1 MPRGGENKAQEAAHK
16 KALSETWDQI
26 QALEAETEGLLS
38 SVREVSGGKET
49 KKKNMKTGGAK
60 EMIGKGSTSSKRSRD
75 DSGKGKKSGNLKGK
89 KSMKAGASGG
99 SMTMSA
105 DPNAQTIQNMSL
117 DLATASAMDKTRQ
130 LYEDS
135 IGRVTVEVLD
145 DASPDVTP
153 RGEEESK
160 LFEERMKTVAENQ
173 DQGARLRK
181 AETIYRDSDFSLE
194 KDRILAA
201 SDVFVSAPGVS
212 AEDVKKERERLVRI
226 EAAAKRKLKKA
237 TAEVGRRTEYLA
249 NDRSAISIQK
259 MYRGH
264 IGRRKFRLSFRLHEI
279 EKKTGANEL
288 MWIEVRD
295 KESGDVWYY
304 NKSTGQSQWE
314 KPDDMFSMLIPQEN
328 VKKMSVEDETQGG
341 FQESKQQGF
350 SVTGGVPSN
359 EAVQRAKKAELS
371 LEEQKR
377 LKKEEMTFEH
387 AARDE
392 VAKDMGVDKFVQ
404 KAAMTNPDGS
414 FKTQLRKTVLDTLLE
429 TRFDSV
435 STVMNDQRWT
445 KSNDDPFKKPGTV
458 SGGANGGVDRSKTG
472 MVSLMKF
479 GKKDT
484 SRTIQVDTERNHELS
499 STDLTVSDMKHPG
512 FNATVGENEGEEPES
527 QGAFDPGV
535 MCFGCWSAGAKR
547 KCSLHETGEMLK
559 PSQTMLLCR
568 NWELQVLRRRYRSE
582 EIQEIFMKK
591 GSSLRY
597 DVKRKA
603 FLSVVEQRHQVY
615 RSLKNLTELFNF
627 RMLLWMKI
635 KRWLNSLADE
645 VRSKPVSKESKERVA
660 LMRMRRTLTHAF
672 QLNSLLNEVVS
683 LLPVPPVTGT
693 TWPERIGDIQ
703 FLYKR
708 ADPAS
713 GQEVELILAYPT
725 PPNKTLY
732 LPREYHLSAPR
743 SIPMPKPAYVD
754 EKVKDVHADP
764 EIIPVESPASWLEK
778 IVRSMSAQSTFDA
791 LDQVETIT
799 PISGLGLLKRTKQPP
814 PATIKFASMGKKP
827 VPDMLAVGGLPSE
840 LLVYSIINTYI
851 PPQFGNLLVMDK
863 NTVSPGVS
871 PEIMVQFASL
881 LMAPINQRYLLRP
894 LEHPLNY
901 RRAPT
906 ITANSAI
913 AADNKDYYGTNRPEQ
928 TGEQEAHGFRTSAW
942 AKYVVVQEIVDPNVF
957 VPGPEVA
964 SLNVPASNVSVTT
977 HADHTYPFCEP
988 STRDNSTLDFFH
1000 LLLEGAI
1007 SGSLAQVFT
1016 ALTVQEP
1023 GLFMQECRHDL
1034 PMGHLVVSVYRSWAF
1049 TQKDTIEEFKTD
1061 EGISYWYHR
1070 RTGQTFWERP
1080 LYAEEEP
1087 KVLDGGTVV
1096 DQIHPEEP
1104 LSVHKG
1110 QEGAERRYTQ
1120 GEFRKLMLSHHE
1132 NVDEAEKRRKTA
1144 NLAGRVARDRGVFPD
1159 VPPGMDEEEYRKLE
1173 SMGGNAGGEG
1183 SEMSEG
1189 HDPTALGAMFPNR
1202 EQSSMEAHQV
1212 STGPSVGFQ
1221 EGMGGK
1227 GTLKE
1232 VGPRVGQMG
1241 GLFEGSERDPE
1252 ADPNTLDH
1260 NGKVI
1265 AGGTAGNRL
1274 GSALDEASMVSGG
1287 GSPQRMNTSQSSRPN
1302 TSSQVL
1308 VPGMPDGQA
1317 SAGISN
1323 DVMANMS
1330 NAMAQLMGQ
1339 FNTLSST
1346 QSPQDMLQLGMGMG
1360 MALLS
1365 TGAVQSATTM
1375 EKYADPDKAVSKR
1388 KGGSRYSASGSLEG
1402 EGGPS
1407 ESGSFP
1413 ALAEEDLEE
1422 IERNRPAVDTSRD
1435 NVSHNVR
1442 KGPPPG
1448 EPPIGKPNVTEKFS
1462 VEKTMDDAEEQ
1473 QQRQSNHKLLEDP
1486 LTALEHARG
1495 LKVQMP
1501 TETPDVAPE
1510 KVLTIEKP
1518 KNAEEGLKDEGK
1530 TPVMVYPE
1538 LSTMVYERSDGAAG
1552 PPAAVNTHDPAGL
1565 GTSFVRESEG
1575 AVQEKVAGSE
1585 GVLRKTVVP
1594 LPVGF
1599 FQAIVAKHI
1608 AKQEVDYLPMVP
1620 NLPQAR
1626 TVGRVKPRSAAIDWL
1641 AISFDPWSAGKSP
1654 LNSEFVPSLAARAE
1668 KILGGDA
1675 ASAHDA
1681 LDKLRES
1688 TSDAFMTTED
1698 KEGQAETRKVITK
1711 EQLLAADFER
1721 VCSLCRHSKFA
1732 EVESMVNQP
1741 DWNVPVDYQN
1751 DMGNTLL
1758 HIVTQNGNKRL
1769 VKLSLRRGADLNMQN
1784 LTGQTA
1790 LHFAFGYGYDEVGDY
1805 LVKKGADDSIRN
1817 ADGLTCYEGLGGHEL
1832 NLL

>member
-1 MPRGGENKAQEAAHK
+1 M
-16 KALSETWDQI
+16 
-26 QALEAETEGLLS
+26 
-38 SVREVSGGKET
+38 
-49 KKKNMKTGGAK
+49 
-60 EMIGKGSTSSKRSRD
+60 
-75 DSGKGKKSGNLKGK
+75 
-89 KSMKAGASGG
+89 
-99 SMTMSA
+99 
-105 DPNAQTIQNMSL
+105 
-117 DLATASAMDKTRQ
+117 
-130 LYEDS
+130 
-135 IGRVTVEVLD
+135 
-145 DASPDVTP
+145 
-153 RGEEESK
+153 
-160 LFEERMKTVAENQ
+160 
-173 DQGARLRK
+173 
-181 AETIYRDSDFSLE
+181 
-194 KDRILAA
+194 
-201 SDVFVSAPGVS
+201 APS
-212 AEDVKKERERLVRI
+212 
-226 EAAAKRKLKKA
+226 
-237 TAEVGRRTEYLA
+237 
-249 NDRSAISIQK
+249 
-259 MYRGH
+259 
-264 IGRRKFRLSFRLHEI
+264 
-279 EKKTGANEL
+279 
-288 MWIEVRD
+288 
-295 KESGDVWYY
+295 
-304 NKSTGQSQWE
+304 
-314 KPDDMFSMLIPQEN
+314 
-328 VKKMSVEDETQGG
+328 
-341 FQESKQQGF
+341 
-350 SVTGGVPSN
+350 
-359 EAVQRAKKAELS
+359 
-371 LEEQKR
+371 
-377 LKKEEMTFEH
+377 
-387 AARDE
+387 
-392 VAKDMGVDKFVQ
+392 
-404 KAAMTNPDGS
+404 
-414 FKTQLRKTVLDTLLE
+414 KTQLRKTVLDTLLE

-445 KSNDDPFKKPGTV
+445 KSNEDPFKKPGTV
-458 SGGANGGVDRSKTG
+458 SGGAHGAVDTSKKG
-472 MVSLMKF
+472 MVSVMKF

-484 SRTIQVDTERNHELS
+484 SRTIQVDSAGNKALD
-499 STDLTVSDMKHPG
+499 STDLVVSDMKHPG
-512 FNATVGENEGEEPES
+512 FNSTVGQGEGEAPES

-547 KCSLHETGEMLK
+547 KCSLHDGGEMLK

-568 NWELQVLRRRYRSE
+568 NWELGVLRRRYRSE

-603 FLSVVEQRHQVY
+603 FLSVVEQRHQIY

-672 QLNSLLNEVVS
+672 QLNSLLNEVVA

-693 TWPERIGDIQ
+693 SWPERIGEIQ

-725 PPNKTLY
+725 PSNNTLY
-732 LPREYHLSAPR
+732 RPRVYHMPAPR
-743 SIPMPKPAYVD
+743 NIPMPKPTYVD

-764 EIIPVESPASWLEK
+764 EIIPADSPASWLEK
-778 IVRSMSAQSTFDA
+778 MVRSTSAQSAFDA
-791 LDQVETIT
+791 LDQVEAIT

-814 PATIKFASMGKKP
+814 PSTIKFASMGKKP

-840 LLVYSIINTYI
+840 LLIYSIISTYI

-913 AADNKDYYGTNRPEQ
+913 TADNKDYYGTNRPEQ
-928 TGEQEAHGFRTSAW
+928 TGEQAAHGFRTSAW
-942 AKYVVVQEIVDPNVF
+942 AKYVVVQEAVDPNVF

-1023 GLFMQECRHDL
+1023 GLFMKECRHDL

-1061 EGISYWYHR
+1061 DGISYWYHR

-1087 KVLDGGTVV
+1087 KVLEGGTVV
-1096 DQIHPEEP
+1096 DQVHPEEP
-1104 LSVHKG
+1104 LNVHSG

-1132 NVDEAEKRRKTA
+1132 NIDEAEKRRKTA
-1144 NLAGRVARDRGVFPD
+1144 HLAGRVARDRGVFPE
-1159 VPPGMDEEEYRKLE
+1159 VPPGMDPEEYRKLE
-1173 SMGGNAGGEG
+1173 SMGGNPGGEG
-1183 SEMSEG
+1183 SEMSDAM
-1189 HDPTALGAMFPNR
+1189 DPTALGAQFPNR

-1221 EGMGGK
+1221 EGQGGK
-1227 GTLKE
+1227 GALKE
-1232 VGPRVGQMG
+1232 VGPRVGSEG
-1241 GLFEGSERDPE
+1241 GLFQGSKQEPGGDQT
-1252 ADPNTLDH
+1252 TLDH
-1260 NGKVI
+1260 NGQVI

-1274 GSALDEASMVSGG
+1274 GSALDEGSVVSGA
-1287 GSPQRMNTSQSSRPN
+1287 GSPSRMNTSQSSRQGPG
-1302 TSSQVL
+1302 TSQIL

-1317 SAGISN
+1317 SAGVSN
-1323 DVMANMS
+1323 DIMANMTQ
-1330 NAMAQLMGQ
+1330 AMAQLMGQ

-1346 QSPQDMLQLGMGMG
+1346 QNPQDMLQLGMGMG

-1375 EKYADPDKAVSKR
+1375 ERYVDPNKSVTKR
-1388 KGGSRYSASGSLEG
+1388 KGGSRYSASGSLE
-1402 EGGPS
+1402 EDGGPT

-1422 IERNRPAVDTSRD
+1422 IEKNRPVTDTSRD
-1435 NVSHNVR
+1435 NISRNVR

-1473 QQRQSNHKLLEDP
+1473 KQRQDANKLLEDP

-1501 TETPDVAPE
+1501 TETPDVAPQ
-1510 KVLTIEKP
+1510 KVLTIGKP
-1518 KNAEEGLKDEGK
+1518 KNAEEGLKEEGK

-1538 LSTMVYERSDGAAG
+1538 LSTMVHERSDGNPG
-1552 PPAAVNTHDPAGL
+1552 PPTNVTTHDPAGL

-1575 AVQEKVAGSE
+1575 PEQEKVAGSN

-1599 FQAIVAKHI
+1599 FQAIIAKHI

-1626 TVGRVKPRSAAIDWL
+1626 TVGRVKPRSAAIDWM

-1654 LNSEFVPSLAARAE
+1654 LSSEFVPSLAARAE
-1668 KILGGDA
+1668 KILGGDS

-1732 EVESMVNQP
+1732 EVEALVNQP

-1758 HIVTQNGNKRL
+1758 HIVAQNGNKRL

-1805 LVKKGADDSIRN
+1805 LVKKGADDSIKN